1 MISETAPALTEGER
15 ALIISLLRA
24 HGVRHAILFGSYA
37 RGDHH
42 TKSVEQ
48 VESDIDL
55 VVDLPPGA
63 SLLDLSEL
71 GLALEDALGRRFD
84 LVTSLER
91 LHPLIR
97 ANVRRE
103 GQVLL

>member
-1 MISETAPALTEGER
+1 MTSGTAPTLTEEERTRMIS
-15 ALIISLLRA
+15 ILRA
-24 HGVRHAILFGSYA
+24 NGVRHAILFGSYA
-37 RGDHH
+37 RGDQHAGSD
-42 TKSVEQ
+42 KR

-55 VVDLPPGA
+55 VVELPPGA
-63 SLLDLSEL
+63 SLLDLSTL

-97 ANVRRE
+97 ENVRRE
-103 GQVLL
+103 GEVLL